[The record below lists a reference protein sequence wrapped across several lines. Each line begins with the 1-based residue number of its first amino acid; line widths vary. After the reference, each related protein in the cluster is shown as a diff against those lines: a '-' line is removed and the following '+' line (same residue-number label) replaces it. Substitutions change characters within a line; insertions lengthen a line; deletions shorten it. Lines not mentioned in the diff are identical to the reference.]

1 MRTRLFTAAPI
12 RPERNVKARAILDTP
27 ERQNAALAL
36 QDIIINSPVPRH
48 AVMEIS
54 SRNVVE
60 GTARAPHRA
69 MYKAMSLTDDDIA
82 KPFVGVCHTGN
93 EATPC
98 NIHLPRLAIKAKQ
111 GVADAGA
118 TPREFSTIAVSDGIA
133 MGHEGMKSSL
143 VSREVIA
150 DSIEL
155 MVRAH
160 QYDALVGIA
169 GCDKS
174 LPGTMM
180 AMARLNI
187 PSVFVYGGTIMP
199 GVLADGRE
207 LTIVDVY
214 EAVGAY
220 DSGNISLEQLKDIED
235 TACPNAGS
243 CGGMFT
249 ANTMASISE
258 AIGLALPGSASPPA
272 EDARREE
279 MAYQTGAACARL
291 LLESG
296 TRPRD
301 ILTFEAFENAIA
313 MLNAVG
319 GSTNG
324 ILHLLALSRE
334 VGVNLT
340 YDDFERVRKRTPH
353 ITDMKPGGNYVMNS
367 LDRIGGIPRV
377 MAKLLDAGLLNGDC
391 ITVTGRTI
399 SENLGSENTRVWL
412 SQAPGATS
420 TGVAS
425 PAAAASPPTSPATP
439 PTATAS
445 TTFAASQDHPAKKG
459 ADVPPDHAPG
469 ILRGVENPIHRTGTA
484 LILKGTLAPDGAV
497 IKTAGVEMSSFE
509 GRARVFDREE
519 EAFEAVSQGKI
530 VPGDVVV
537 IRYEGP
543 KGGPGM
549 REMLATTAA
558 LVGQGLG
565 RQVAMVTDGRF
576 SGGTRGFMVGH
587 VAPEA
592 YVGGPIALVEDGD
605 AIRIDTDSNSIDI
618 VVPDREMDARRARWQ
633 RPPPNYEDGALA
645 KFASLVG
652 SASEGAVTRP
662 VLP

>member
-1 MRTRLFTAAPI
+1 
-12 RPERNVKARAILDTP
+12 
-27 ERQNAALAL
+27 
-36 QDIIINSPVPRH
+36 
-48 AVMEIS
+48 MEIS

-69 MYKAMSLTDDDIA
+69 MYKAMGLSDDDLA

-98 NIHLPRLAIKAKQ
+98 NIHLPKLAQNAKN
-111 GVADAGA
+111 GVIDGGA

-199 GVLADGRE
+199 GILDGKE
-207 LTIVDVY
+207 LTVVDVY
-214 EAVGAY
+214 EAVGSYNA
-220 DSGNISLEQLKDIED
+220 GQISLEELKNIED

-258 AIGLALPGSASPPA
+258 ALGIALPGSASPPA
-272 EDARREE
+272 EDDRREKIVYE
-279 MAYQTGAACARL
+279 TGKACTE
-291 LLESG
+291 LLELNIK
-296 TRPRD
+296 PRD
-301 ILTFEAFENAIA
+301 ILTFESFENAIT

-324 ILHLLALSRE
+324 ILHLLALANE
-334 VGVNLT
+334 VKIKLT
-340 YDDFERVRKRTPH
+340 YDDFERIRKKTPH
-353 ITDMKPGGNYVMNS
+353 IADMKPGGGYVMNS
-367 LDRIGGIPRV
+367 LDKIGGIPLV
-377 MAKLLDAGLLNGDC
+377 MKKLLDNNLIHGNTL
-391 ITVTGRTI
+391 TVTGKTI
-399 SENLGSENTRVWL
+399 EENIK
-412 SQAPGATS
+412 QYKI
-420 TGVAS
+420 
-425 PAAAASPPTSPATP
+425 
-439 PTATAS
+439 S
-445 TTFAASQDHPAKKG
+445 TTEQQI
-459 ADVPPDHAPG
+459 V
-469 ILRGVENPIHRTGTA
+469 REVENPLHGVGTA
-484 LILKGTLAPDGAV
+484 VILKGTLAPEGAV
-497 IKTAGVEMSSFE
+497 IKTAGVEMTKFT
-509 GRARVFDREE
+509 GKARVFDGEE
-519 EAFEAVSQGKI
+519 SAFDSVAKGEI
-530 VPGDVVV
+530 NEGDVLV

-558 LVGQGLG
+558 IVGQGLG
-565 RQVAMVTDGRF
+565 KKVAMITDGRF

-592 YVGGPIALVEDGD
+592 FVGGPIALVKDGD
-605 AIRIDTDSNSIDI
+605 KISINIEDNS
-618 VVPDREMDARRARWQ
+618 VNLHVSEEELKQ
-633 RPPPNYEDGALA
+633 RSTEWRMPKPNYTSGALA
-645 KFASLVG
+645 KYAFLVG
-652 SASEGAVTRP
+652 SAAQGAITDPNNVDIDRK
-662 VLP
+662 

>member
-1 MRTRLFTAAPI
+1 
-12 RPERNVKARAILDTP
+12 
-27 ERQNAALAL
+27 
-36 QDIIINSPVPRH
+36 
-48 AVMEIS
+48 MEIS

-60 GTARAPHRA
+60 GTARSPHRA
-69 MYKAMSLTDDDIA
+69 MYKAMGLNDDDLSKQFI
-82 KPFVGVCHTGN
+82 GVCHTGN

-98 NIHLPRLAIKAKQ
+98 NIHLPQLALEAKR
-111 GVADAGA
+111 GVSDGGA

-187 PSVFVYGGTIMP
+187 PSVFVYGGTIKP
-199 GVLADGRE
+199 GMLDGKE
-207 LTIVDVY
+207 LTVVDVY

-220 DSGNISLEQLKDIED
+220 DAGKLSLEDLKNIENV
-235 TACPNAGS
+235 ACPNAGS

-272 EDARREE
+272 EDDRRNT
-279 MAYQTGAACARL
+279 MVYDSGVACAK
-291 LLESG
+291 LLEMNI
-296 TRPRD
+296 RPRE
-301 ILTFEAFENAIA
+301 ILTFEAFENAIM
-313 MLNAVG
+313 MLNSVG

-324 ILHLLALSRE
+324 ILHLLALANE
-334 VGVNLT
+334 VNIDLT
-340 YDDFERVRKRTPH
+340 YDDFERIRKKTPH
-353 ITDMKPGGNYVMNS
+353 LADMKPGGNYVMES
-367 LDRIGGIPRV
+367 LDKIGGIPFV
-377 MAKLLDAGLLNGDC
+377 LKKLLEKGLLHGNC
-391 ITVTGRTI
+391 MTVTGKTLE
-399 SENLGSENTRVWL
+399 ENLNAIKLPNKEQHVVRS
-412 SQAPGATS
+412 
-420 TGVAS
+420 
-425 PAAAASPPTSPATP
+425 
-439 PTATAS
+439 
-445 TTFAASQDHPAKKG
+445 
-459 ADVPPDHAPG
+459 
-469 ILRGVENPIHRTGTA
+469 IENPLHEVGTA
-484 LILKGTLAPDGAV
+484 VILKGSLAPEGGV
-497 IKTAGVEMSSFE
+497 IKTAGVEMTKFTGS
-509 GRARVFDREE
+509 AKVYDREE
-519 EAFEAVSQGKI
+519 YAFDAVSKGEI
-530 VPGDVVV
+530 DEGDVVV

-565 RQVAMVTDGRF
+565 KKVAMVTDGRF

-592 YVGGPIALVEDGD
+592 YVGGPIALVKNGD
-605 AIRIDTDSNSIDI
+605 KITIDTETNVLDI
-618 VVPDREMDARRARWQ
+618 HVSEEELENRRKQWTK
-633 RPPPNYEDGALA
+633 PEPNYKSGALA
-645 KFASLVG
+645 KFATLVG
-652 SASEGAVTRP
+652 SAANGAITYANP
-662 VLP
+662 

>member
-1 MRTRLFTAAPI
+1 
-12 RPERNVKARAILDTP
+12 
-27 ERQNAALAL
+27 
-36 QDIIINSPVPRH
+36 
-48 AVMEIS
+48 MEIS

-60 GTARAPHRA
+60 GTARSPHRA
-69 MYKAMSLTDDDIA
+69 MYKAMGLNDDDLSKQFI
-82 KPFVGVCHTGN
+82 GVCHTGN

-98 NIHLPRLAIKAKQ
+98 NIHLPQLALEAKR
-111 GVADAGA
+111 GVSDTGA

-187 PSVFVYGGTIMP
+187 PSVFVYGGTIKP
-199 GVLADGRE
+199 GMLDGKE
-207 LTIVDVY
+207 LTVVDVY

-220 DSGNISLEQLKDIED
+220 DAGKLSLEDLKNIENV
-235 TACPNAGS
+235 ACPNAGS

-272 EDARREE
+272 EDDRRNT
-279 MAYQTGAACARL
+279 MVYDSGVACAK
-291 LLESG
+291 LLEMNI
-296 TRPRD
+296 RPKE
-301 ILTFEAFENAIA
+301 ILTFEAFENAIM
-313 MLNAVG
+313 MLNSVG

-324 ILHLLALSRE
+324 ILHLLALANE
-334 VGVNLT
+334 VNIDLT
-340 YDDFERVRKRTPH
+340 YDDFERIRKKTPH
-353 ITDMKPGGNYVMNS
+353 LADMKPGGNYVMES
-367 LDRIGGIPRV
+367 LDRIGGIPFV
-377 MAKLLDAGLLNGDC
+377 LKKLLEKGLLNENC
-391 ITVTGRTI
+391 ITVTGKTI
-399 SENLGSENTRVWL
+399 KENLNSITLPNAEQNIVR
-412 SQAPGATS
+412 S
-420 TGVAS
+420 
-425 PAAAASPPTSPATP
+425 
-439 PTATAS
+439 
-445 TTFAASQDHPAKKG
+445 
-459 ADVPPDHAPG
+459 
-469 ILRGVENPIHRTGTA
+469 IENPIHEVGTA
-484 LILKGTLAPDGAV
+484 VVLKGTLAPEGAV
-497 IKTAGVEMSSFE
+497 IKTAGVEMTKFT
-509 GRARVFDREE
+509 GNAKVYDREE
-519 EAFEAVSQGKI
+519 LAFDAVSKGGI
-530 VPGDVVV
+530 DEGDVVV

-565 RQVAMVTDGRF
+565 KKVAMVTDGRF

-592 YVGGPIALVEDGD
+592 YVGGPIALVKNGD
-605 AIRIDTDSNSIDI
+605 SITIDTETNIIDLH
-618 VVPDREMDARRARWQ
+618 VSSEELENRKKEWEKPV
-633 RPPPNYEDGALA
+633 PNYSTGALA
-645 KFASLVG
+645 KFATLVG
-652 SASEGAVTRP
+652 SAANGAVTYANP
-662 VLP
+662 

>member
-1 MRTRLFTAAPI
+1 
-12 RPERNVKARAILDTP
+12 
-27 ERQNAALAL
+27 
-36 QDIIINSPVPRH
+36 
-48 AVMEIS
+48 MEIS

-69 MYKAMSLTDDDIA
+69 MYKAMGLTDSDLD

-98 NIHLPRLAIKAKQ
+98 NIHLPQLAIKAKE
-111 GVADAGA
+111 GVIDGGA

-180 AMARLNI
+180 AMARLNL

-199 GVLADGRE
+199 GILNGKE
-207 LTIVDVY
+207 LTVVDVY

-220 DSGNISLEQLKDIED
+220 DAGNLSLEGLKNIENA
-235 TACPNAGS
+235 ACPNAGS

-272 EDARREE
+272 EDDRREKMVYE
-279 MAYQTGAACARL
+279 TGKACVN
-291 LLESG
+291 LLEQNIKPSE
-296 TRPRD
+296 
-301 ILTFEAFENAIA
+301 ILTFEAFENAIT

-324 ILHLLALSRE
+324 ILHLLALSNE
-334 VGVNLT
+334 VRIKLT
-340 YDDFERVRKRTPH
+340 YDDFERVRKMTPH
-353 ITDMKPGGNYVMNS
+353 LADMKPGGNYVMNS
-367 LDRIGGIPRV
+367 LDKIGGIPFV
-377 MAKLLDAGLLNGDC
+377 LKKLSEKGLIHENC
-391 ITVTGRTI
+391 ITATGKTMR
-399 SENLGSENTRVWL
+399 ENL
-412 SQAPGATS
+412 TS
-420 TGVAS
+420 MNIPEPEQQIVR
-425 PAAAASPPTSPATP
+425 PI
-439 PTATAS
+439 
-445 TTFAASQDHPAKKG
+445 D
-459 ADVPPDHAPG
+459 
-469 ILRGVENPIHRTGTA
+469 NPIHSVGTA
-484 LILKGTLAPDGAV
+484 VILKGSLAPDGAV
-497 IKTAGVEMSSFE
+497 IKTAGVEMTKFTGKAQVFE
-509 GRARVFDREE
+509 REE
-519 EAFEAVSQGKI
+519 YAFDAVSRGEIDEGQVI
-530 VPGDVVV
+530 V

-565 RQVAMVTDGRF
+565 KKVAMVTDGRF

-592 YVGGPIALVEDGD
+592 YVGGPIALVKNNDE
-605 AIRIDTDSNSIDI
+605 ITIDTETN
-618 VVPDREMDARRARWQ
+618 VVDLHVSPEELEKRRKEWT
-633 RPPPNYEDGALA
+633 PPKPNYVSGALA
-645 KFASLVG
+645 KYASLVG
-652 SASEGAVTRP
+652 SAAQGAITTP
-662 VLP
+662 KL

>member
-1 MRTRLFTAAPI
+1 
-12 RPERNVKARAILDTP
+12 
-27 ERQNAALAL
+27 
-36 QDIIINSPVPRH
+36 
-48 AVMEIS
+48 MEIS

-60 GTARAPHRA
+60 GTSRAPQRA
-69 MYKAMSLTDDDIA
+69 MYKAMGLDDADLSKQFI
-82 KPFVGVCHTGN
+82 GVCHTGN

-98 NIHLPRLAIKAKQ
+98 NIHLPKLALKAKE
-111 GVADAGA
+111 GVLDGGA

-143 VSREVIA
+143 ISREVIA

-199 GVLADGRE
+199 GILDDQE

-220 DSGNISLEQLKDIED
+220 DSGKLSLESLKNIEN
-235 TACPNAGS
+235 TACPSSGS

-272 EDARREE
+272 EDNRREK
-279 MAYQTGAACARL
+279 MVYDTGLACAK
-291 LLESG
+291 LLEMNI
-296 TRPRD
+296 RPKE
-301 ILTFEAFENAIA
+301 ILTFEAFENAIT
-313 MLNAVG
+313 MLNSVG

-324 ILHLLALSRE
+324 ILHLLALANE
-334 VGVNLT
+334 VNIKLN
-340 YDDFERVRKRTPH
+340 YDDFERIRKKTPH
-353 ITDMKPGGNYVMNS
+353 IADMKPGGSYVMNS
-367 LDRIGGIPRV
+367 LDKIGGIPFV
-377 MAKLLDAGLLNGDC
+377 MKKLLDKGLLNDNC
-391 ITVTGRTI
+391 ITVTGKTI
-399 SENLGSENTRVWL
+399 KQNLEHIQIHNIEQNIVRS
-412 SQAPGATS
+412 
-420 TGVAS
+420 
-425 PAAAASPPTSPATP
+425 
-439 PTATAS
+439 
-445 TTFAASQDHPAKKG
+445 
-459 ADVPPDHAPG
+459 
-469 ILRGVENPIHRTGTA
+469 IENPIHKVGTA
-484 LILKGTLAPDGAV
+484 VILKGSLAPEGAV
-497 IKTAGVEMSSFE
+497 IKTAGVEMTKFR
-509 GRARVFDREE
+509 GKARVFDREE
-519 EAFEAVSQGKI
+519 FAFDAVSKGEI
-530 VPGDVVV
+530 EEGHVVV

-565 RQVAMVTDGRF
+565 KKVAMVTDGRF

-592 YVGGPIALVEDGD
+592 YVGGPIALVENDD
-605 AIRIDTDSNSIDI
+605 EITIDTETNVIELHVSTEDLEN
-618 VVPDREMDARRARWQ
+618 RKKQWK
-633 RPPPNYEDGALA
+633 RPPPNYTSGALA
-645 KFASLVG
+645 KFATLVG
-652 SASEGAVTRP
+652 SAAEGAITKP
-662 VLP
+662 NLESN

>member
-1 MRTRLFTAAPI
+1 MF
-12 RPERNVKARAILDTP
+12 K
-27 ERQNAALAL
+27 
-36 QDIIINSPVPRH
+36 
-48 AVMEIS
+48 MEIS

-69 MYKAMSLTDDDIA
+69 MYKAMGLTDDDLS

-98 NIHLPRLAIKAKQ
+98 NIHLPGLAQKAKD
-111 GVADAGA
+111 GVKDAGA

-199 GVLADGRE
+199 GMLDGKE
-207 LTIVDVY
+207 LTVVDVY
-214 EAVGAY
+214 EAVGSY
-220 DSGNISLEQLKDIED
+220 DAGKISLEELKNIEN

-258 AIGLALPGSASPPA
+258 AMGIALPGSASPPA
-272 EDARREE
+272 EDDRREKIVYE
-279 MAYQTGAACARL
+279 TGKACTQ
-291 LLESG
+291 LLELNIK
-296 TRPRD
+296 PRD
-301 ILTFEAFENAIA
+301 ILTFESFENAIT

-324 ILHLLALSRE
+324 ILHLLALANE
-334 VGVNLT
+334 VGIKLT
-340 YDDFERVRKRTPH
+340 YDDFERIRKKTPH
-353 ITDMKPGGNYVMNS
+353 IADMKPGGGYVMNS
-367 LDRIGGIPRV
+367 LDKIGGIPLI
-377 MAKLLDAGLLNGDC
+377 MKKLLDNNLIHGNVL
-391 ITVTGRTI
+391 TVTGKTI
-399 SENLGSENTRVWL
+399 EENIR
-412 SQAPGATS
+412 QYKIPS
-420 TGVAS
+420 TAEQQIVRE
-425 PAAAASPPTSPATP
+425 
-439 PTATAS
+439 
-445 TTFAASQDHPAKKG
+445 
-459 ADVPPDHAPG
+459 
-469 ILRGVENPIHRTGTA
+469 IENPLHGVGTA
-484 LILKGTLAPDGAV
+484 VILKGTLAPEGAV
-497 IKTAGVEMSSFE
+497 IKTAGVEMTKFT
-509 GRARVFDREE
+509 GKARVFDNEE
-519 EAFEAVSQGKI
+519 SAFDSVAKGEI
-530 VPGDVVV
+530 NEGDVLV

-565 RQVAMVTDGRF
+565 KKVAMITDGRF

-592 YVGGPIALVEDGD
+592 FVGGPIALVKDGD
-605 AIRIDTDSNSIDI
+605 EISINIEDNS
-618 VVPDREMDARRARWQ
+618 VNLHVSEEELKQ
-633 RPPPNYEDGALA
+633 RSTEWRMPKPNYTSGALA
-645 KFASLVG
+645 KYAFLVG
-652 SASEGAVTRP
+652 SAAQGAITDPNNANIDRK
-662 VLP
+662 